1 MNKSTNTNTAAAAP
15 GTATMKA
22 IVQRAYGSADVL
34 RLDRYP
40 VPQIAADEVLIRV
53 RAAGMDRGTWHMMTG
68 QPYLLRVLGFGF
80 RGPKNPVPG
89 RDVAGVVVDVGSAV
103 TRFGIGDEVFGVS
116 RGSYAEFAAA
126 QEGKLARKPAR
137 LSFEQAA
144 VVPISGGTALQA
156 VEAGGIAR
164 GQKVLILGAS
174 GGVGSFA
181 VQLAKASGAE
191 VTGVCGRAKADLV
204 RSLGADHV
212 LDYARDDFADWAQTY
227 DVILDVGGNPSLSRL
242 RRALTPGGTAVI
254 VGGES
259 GGRLTGGI
267 GRSLRAPLLSLFVR
281 ERMMPLASKER
292 ASDLERLVPLLESG
306 VVKPSVDSVYDL
318 EHVGDAMRNL
328 EAGRVRGKVAITV
341 A

>member
-1 MNKSTNTNTAAAAP
+1 MNTTTTTN
-15 GTATMKA
+15 TATMKA

-34 RLDRYP
+34 RLDRHP
-40 VPQIAADEVLIRV
+40 LPQIAADEVLVRV

-68 QPYLLRVLGFGF
+68 QPYLLRLLGFGF

-89 RDVAGVVVDVGSAV
+89 RDVAGVVVEVGSAV

-126 QEGKLARKPAR
+126 QEGKVARKPAR

-242 RRALTPGGTAVI
+242 RKALTPGGTAVI

-281 ERMMPLASKER
+281 ERLMPLASKER

-306 VVKPSVDSVYDL
+306 AVKPSVDSVYDL
-318 EHVGDAMRNL
+318 EHVADAMRNL
-328 EAGRVRGKVAITV
+328 EAGRVRGKVAIAV

>member
-1 MNKSTNTNTAAAAP
+1 MNTNTNTNTA
-15 GTATMKA
+15 TMTA

-34 RLDRYP
+34 RLERHP
-40 VPQIAADEVLIRV
+40 LPQIAADEVLIRV

-89 RDVAGVVVDVGSAV
+89 RDVAGVVVEVGSAV

-156 VEAGGIAR
+156 VEAGGVAR

-259 GGRLTGGI
+259 GGRLTGGL

-306 VVKPSVDSVYDL
+306 VVKPSVDSTYDL
-318 EHVGDAMRNL
+318 EHVADAMRNL

>member
-1 MNKSTNTNTAAAAP
+1 MNTNTNTNTN
-15 GTATMKA
+15 TATMKA

-34 RLDRYP
+34 RLDRHP
-40 VPQIAADEVLIRV
+40 LPQIAADEVLIRV

-89 RDVAGVVVDVGSAV
+89 RDVAGVVVEVGSAV

-156 VEAGGIAR
+156 AEAGGIAR

-242 RRALTPGGTAVI
+242 RKALTPGGTAVI

-259 GGRLTGGI
+259 GGRLTGGL

-281 ERMMPLASKER
+281 ERMVPLASKER

-306 VVKPSVDSVYDL
+306 AVKPSVDSTYDL
-318 EHVGDAMRNL
+318 EHVAEAMRHL